1 MQSRTWPS
9 LLSRTASDRLLSGG
23 ARVRAKEAEVMG
35 LAQGAEI
42 RSTLEAVYEQ
52 LQRWAARSE
61 RPMWVWEEGRRLW
74 HPLLEGA

>member
-1 MQSRTWPS
+1 MAESALSYCKRSPIIGRRTG
-9 LLSRTASDRLLSGG
+9 SGEG
-23 ARVRAKEAEVMG
+23 GGGDGVG
-35 LAQGAEI
+35 SGAEI